1 MKKYINKIV
10 SFFKNTTFIT
20 INLLKR
26 APSLGSSFV
35 RNKFQQRKKIIA
47 LFSVLNFLSFFSLYA
62 GGLVETDLSKF
73 DTWVLIA
80 FILITIILFT
90 IAGAIISISLGF
102 IGSLFVINAQ
112 SISGKKLLSKFFSA
126 TLFFVFSS
134 YLIYSR
140 GKNRPIQGY
149 IPYLFDLIRKTN
161 PYVLIPAFLIAFS
174 LNLFLLLV
182 ISQVHTDM
190 LEKELKLGVL
200 VKGTISSIKELTLG
214 KDFSNFWKMMPLI
227 LVIST
232 GLSLLNRVP
241 LEVIEQS
248 DMLFNIYYATVL
260 ILFFFIFPLLLQFFE
275 NLLVITKRYV
285 LFPMST
291 ERIYKRGKSRS
302 ARLTKKVV
310 AFVLLFSA
318 WLIFHSHIVFFLE
331 TLSKFIRFDSGQFM
345 SIWDASLYTF
355 SQMSGVDI
363 TIDSRISPLT
373 KYYTVIIG
381 ASSIA
386 ILIIYLNE
394 ALDLDRVVTLK
405 TRRRKKHY

>member
-35 RNKFQQRKKIIA
+35 RNKLQQRKKIIA

-291 ERIYKRGKSRS
+291 ERI
-302 ARLTKKVV
+302 
-310 AFVLLFSA
+310 
-318 WLIFHSHIVFFLE
+318 
-331 TLSKFIRFDSGQFM
+331 
-345 SIWDASLYTF
+345 
-355 SQMSGVDI
+355 
-363 TIDSRISPLT
+363 
-373 KYYTVIIG
+373 
-381 ASSIA
+381 
-386 ILIIYLNE
+386 
-394 ALDLDRVVTLK
+394 
-405 TRRRKKHY
+405 